1 LIASIPIFSDTVD
14 MSGSH
19 SCSLGPKLLIH
30 GRVKVLPEGLYY
42 ESSFNQRNY
51 FFGRTRLFLPKE
63 ELFEVNKQ
71 TALLFFPDVLE
82 IVTKYGPVY
91 FHALGKR
98 ETMYQQFIDAFLPEV
113 NHHHDEQ
120 EIKFNPFRGDLNQA
134 EQRVEPYTKA
144 FETEIITI
152 RVENIDFRT
161 YFHKYWSNA
170 EVPHHPL
177 SFPIREGLTRTSNTS
192 CAN

>member
-120 EIKFNPFRGDLNQA
+120 
-134 EQRVEPYTKA
+134 
-144 FETEIITI
+144 
-152 RVENIDFRT
+152 
-161 YFHKYWSNA
+161 
-170 EVPHHPL
+170 
-177 SFPIREGLTRTSNTS
+177 
-192 CAN
+192 